1 MAAVLLA
8 AAGGI
13 TAYLLPD
20 QGDSEQSRIEKAVA
34 DFALAVDR
42 GDTARMVGLLCLEE
56 ARGVTDDGADS
67 GDAERDTR
75 SKPIPVTTSDIRIK
89 GSVASVVVTRPAQK
103 PTAVYLRKEKGA
115 WKLCAPAEKSRPD
128 APGGGAVSSG

>member
-20 QGDSEQSRIEKAVA
+20 QGDTEQSRIKKAVA

-42 GDTARMVGLLCLEE
+42 GDTPRMVGLLCLEE
-56 ARGVTDDGADS
+56 ARGVTDDGLDS

-128 APGGGAVSSG
+128 SPGGGAVSSG